1 MCQRDREY
9 SWKDPCSKRANS
21 LLQKPQSWLFLLHVE
36 CHINIS
42 TSSIFMFLTL
52 KEIST
57 IVSTFSDSWI
67 LCISFGIQC
76 GRVQWLSMIFLSSGD
91 PRQLFQPK
99 TGCLDP
105 SSTLLFFWDAFVF
118 QVFNCF
124 FNLYNDP
131 CILTN
136 RLSNIVEQ
144 CAGCRVCKVKKMSS
158 PSEILLTAVTTWFFL
173 QRTSY
178 FPLFPRGS
186 ISKKYSRVERGK
198 KPYCYGKTRFMDLS
212 LTQIFRVNYTIQQ
225 TKNTKTIFKVLL
237 SMCYEHSKYIRDSF
251 KHIHS
256 RVF

>member
-1 MCQRDREY
+1 MLNVISTYPPVVYLC
-9 SWKDPCSKRANS
+9 
-21 LLQKPQSWLFLLHVE
+21 SWLWKRFLLL
-36 CHINIS
+36 
-42 TSSIFMFLTL
+42 FLHL
-52 KEIST
+52 Q
-57 IVSTFSDSWI
+57 DSWI

-76 GRVQWLSMIFLSSGD
+76 GRVQWLSVIFLSSGD

-186 ISKKYSRVERGK
+186 ISKKYSRVERGN

-237 SMCYEHSKYIRDSF
+237 SMCYEYSQYIRDSF